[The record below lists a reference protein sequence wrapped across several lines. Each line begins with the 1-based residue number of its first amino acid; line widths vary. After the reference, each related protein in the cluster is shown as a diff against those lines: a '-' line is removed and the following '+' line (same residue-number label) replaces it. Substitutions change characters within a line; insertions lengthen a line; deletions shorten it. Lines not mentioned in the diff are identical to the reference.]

1 MAVLDIGTPKSANA
15 AILRNPTRRVRTF
28 DAGLHTLL
36 DDMIL
41 TMREANGAG
50 LAAPQ
55 IGLDQRISVIEWPD
69 DPDKPEET
77 LRRYEVI
84 NPEIV
89 KAKGAEEGQEGCL
102 SLPGLAADV
111 VRATFVLVKF
121 QDRNGKEV
129 RLKVYDWLARI
140 FQHEIDHLNGV
151 LMTDRAETL
160 YRVVENDEGEVE
172 LIPLERVAAY
182 DFERKQIRISI

>member
-1 MAVLDIGTPKSANA
+1 MAVLDIVTPKSANA
-15 AILRNPTRRVRTF
+15 AVLRNPTKRVRTF

-36 DDMIL
+36 DNMIL

-160 YRVVENDEGEVE
+160 YRVVENDDGEIE
-172 LIPLERVAAY
+172 LIPLERVAA
-182 DFERKQIRISI
+182 

>member
-1 MAVLDIGTPKSANA
+1 MAVLSIVTPKSANS

-28 DAGLHTLL
+28 DAGLHKLL
-36 DDMIL
+36 DDMVL

-55 IGLDQRISVIEWPD
+55 IGLDQRISVIEWPE

-121 QDRNGKEV
+121 QDRNGKET
-129 RLKVYDWLARI
+129 RLKTYDWLARI

-160 YRVVENDEGEVE
+160 YRIVENEAGEVE
-172 LIPLERVAAY
+172 LIPLEQVAG
-182 DFERKQIRISI
+182 

>member
-1 MAVLDIGTPKSANA
+1 MAIREILKMGDERLLRVAQPVTQFNTP
-15 AILRNPTRRVRTF
+15 
-28 DAGLHTLL
+28 TLQAL
-36 DDMIL
+36 LQDLND
-41 TMREANGAG
+41 TMLAANGAG

-55 IGLDQRISVIEWPD
+55 IGLDQRISVIEWPE

-77 LRRYEVI
+77 LQRYEVI

-160 YRVVENDEGEVE
+160 YRIVENEDGEVE
-172 LIPLERVAAY
+172 LIPLERVAA
-182 DFERKQIRISI
+182 

>member
-1 MAVLDIGTPKSANA
+1 MDVLEIVTPKSINA
-15 AILRNPTRRVRTF
+15 EILRNPTKRVRTF
-28 DAGLHTLL
+28 DVALHKLL
-36 DDMIL
+36 DDMVL
-41 TMREANGAG
+41 TMRDANGAG

-55 IGLDQRISVIEWPD
+55 IGLAQRISVIEWPE
-69 DPDKPEET
+69 DPDNPEET

-89 KAKGAEEGQEGCL
+89 KAKGEEEGQEGCL

-111 VRATFVLVKF
+111 VRARYVLVKF
-121 QDRNGKEV
+121 QDRDGKEV

-151 LMTDRAETL
+151 LMTDRAEAL
-160 YRVVENDEGEVE
+160 YRIVENEEGEVE
-172 LIPLERVAAY
+172 LIPLEWATA
-182 DFERKQIRISI
+182 

>member
-1 MAVLDIGTPKSANA
+1 MAVLEIVTPKSTNG
-15 AILRNPTRRVRTF
+15 AILRNPTKRVRVF
-28 DAGLHTLL
+28 DAALHTLL
-36 DDMIL
+36 DDMVL

-69 DPDKPEET
+69 DPDNPEES
-77 LRRYEVI
+77 LRRYEII

-111 VRATFVLVKF
+111 VRATFLLVKF
-121 QDRNGKEV
+121 QDRDGKEV

-151 LMTDRAETL
+151 LMLDRAETI
-160 YRVVENDEGEVE
+160 YRVVENAEGEFD
-172 LIPLERVAAY
+172 LIPLEEVAA
-182 DFERKQIRISI
+182 

>member
-1 MAVLDIGTPKSANA
+1 MALLEIVTPKSTNGAL
-15 AILRNPTRRVRTF
+15 LRSPTKRVRTF
-28 DAGLHTLL
+28 DAGLHQLL

-55 IGLDQRISVIEWPD
+55 IGLDQRISVIEWPE

-77 LRRYEVI
+77 LQRYEVI

-160 YRVVENDEGEVE
+160 YRIVENEDGAVE
-172 LIPLERVAAY
+172 LIPLERVAA
-182 DFERKQIRISI
+182 

>member
-1 MAVLDIGTPKSANA
+1 MAVLDIVTPKSVHA
-15 AILRNPTRRVRTF
+15 AVLRSPAKRVRAF
-28 DAGLHTLL
+28 DGALHKLL
-36 DDMIL
+36 DDMVL

-55 IGLDQRISVIEWPD
+55 IGLDQRISVIEWPE
-69 DPDKPEET
+69 DPDNPEET

-84 NPEIV
+84 NPEII

-111 VRATFVLVKF
+111 VRATYVLVQY
-121 QDRNGKEV
+121 QDRHGKEV
-129 RLKVYDWLARI
+129 RLKTYNWLARI
-140 FQHEIDHLNGV
+140 FQHEIDHLHGV

-160 YRVVENDEGEVE
+160 YRVVENEEGEVE
-172 LIPLERVAAY
+172 LIPIERAIA
-182 DFERKQIRISI
+182 

>member
-1 MAVLDIGTPKSANA
+1 MALLEIVTPKSANA
-15 AILRNPTRRVRTF
+15 AVLRNPTRRVRVF
-28 DAGLHTLL
+28 DAALHKLL
-36 DDMIL
+36 DDMVE

-55 IGLDQRISVIEWPD
+55 IGLDQRISVIEWPE
-69 DPDKPEET
+69 DPDNPEET

-111 VRATFVLVKF
+111 VRATYLLVKF
-121 QDRNGKEV
+121 QDRDGKEV
-129 RLKVYDWLARI
+129 RLKTYDWLARI

-151 LMTDRAETL
+151 LMTDRAEAL
-160 YRVVENDEGEVE
+160 YRIVENEEGEAE
-172 LIPLERVAAY
+172 LVPLERAAA
-182 DFERKQIRISI
+182 

>member
-1 MAVLDIGTPKSANA
+1 MTVHKIVTPKSVNA
-15 AILRNPTRRVRTF
+15 EVLYKPARRVRTF
-28 DAGLHTLL
+28 DPALHTLL
-36 DDMIL
+36 DDMIE

-69 DPDKPEET
+69 DPDRPEET

-111 VRATFVLVKF
+111 VRATFLLVKF
-121 QDRNGKEV
+121 QDRHGQEV
-129 RLKVYDWLARI
+129 RLKVYDWLARV

-151 LMTDRAETL
+151 LMTDRAETI
-160 YRVVENDEGEVE
+160 YRIVENEKGEVE
-172 LIPLERVAAY
+172 LIPLERGLGNG
-182 DFERKQIRISI
+182 DKGSGNGE

>member
-1 MAVLDIGTPKSANA
+1 MALLEIVTPKSANG
-15 AILRNPTRRVRTF
+15 AILRQPTKRVRTF
-28 DAGLHTLL
+28 DTALHTLL
-36 DDMIL
+36 DDMVL
-41 TMREANGAG
+41 TMRDANGAG

-55 IGLDQRISVIEWPD
+55 IGLDQRISVVEWPE

-77 LRRYEVI
+77 LRRYEMI

-111 VRATFVLVKF
+111 VRATYVLVQY
-121 QDRNGKEV
+121 QDRDGKEV

-151 LMTDRAETL
+151 LMTDRAEAL
-160 YRVVENDEGEVE
+160 YRIVENEEGEVE
-172 LIPLERVAAY
+172 LIPLESVAV
-182 DFERKQIRISI
+182 

>member
-1 MAVLDIGTPKSANA
+1 MTVHKIVTPKSANA
-15 AILRNPTRRVRTF
+15 EVLYKPARRVRTF
-28 DAGLHTLL
+28 DAALYTLL
-36 DDMIL
+36 DDMIE

-69 DPDKPEET
+69 DPDHPEET

-111 VRATFVLVKF
+111 VRATFLLVKF
-121 QDRNGKEV
+121 QDRHGQEV
-129 RLKVYDWLARI
+129 RLKVYDWLARV

-151 LMTDRAETL
+151 LMTDRAETV
-160 YRVVENDEGEVE
+160 YRIVENEQGEVE
-172 LIPLERVAAY
+172 LIPLERVLGSG
-182 DFERKQIRISI
+182 DQGLGNSE

>member
-1 MAVLDIGTPKSANA
+1 MALLEIVTPKSANA
-15 AILRNPTRRVRTF
+15 AILRNPTRRVRVF
-28 DAGLHTLL
+28 DAELHKLL
-36 DDMIL
+36 DDMVV
-41 TMREANGAG
+41 TMRDANGAG

-102 SLPGLAADV
+102 SLPGMAADV
-111 VRATFVLVKF
+111 VRATYVLVKF
-121 QDRNGKEV
+121 QDRDGKEV
-129 RLKVYDWLARI
+129 RLKAYDWLARI

-151 LMTDRAETL
+151 LMTDRAEVL

-172 LIPLERVAAY
+172 LIPLERVAA
-182 DFERKQIRISI
+182 

>member
-1 MAVLDIGTPKSANA
+1 MALLEIVTPKSANA
-15 AILRNPTRRVRTF
+15 AILRNPTKRVRVF
-28 DAGLHTLL
+28 DTGLHKLL

-89 KAKGAEEGQEGCL
+89 KAKGEEEGQEGCL

-111 VRATFVLVKF
+111 VRATFLLVKF
-121 QDRNGKEV
+121 QDRHGKEV
-129 RLKVYDWLARI
+129 RLKTYDWLARI

-160 YRVVENDEGEVE
+160 YRVVENEAGEVE
-172 LIPLERVAAY
+172 LIPLERVAA
-182 DFERKQIRISI
+182 